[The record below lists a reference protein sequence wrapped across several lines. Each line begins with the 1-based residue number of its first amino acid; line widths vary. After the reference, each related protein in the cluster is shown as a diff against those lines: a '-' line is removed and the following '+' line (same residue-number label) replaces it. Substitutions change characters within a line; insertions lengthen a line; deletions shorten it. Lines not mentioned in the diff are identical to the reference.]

1 MNHEAY
7 MTHNENKTCYY
18 IGVDVGTQSARA
30 SLCDASGCEHAT
42 TTRPLTVYNPL
53 PDHYEQSCAEIWEA
67 VCGVVKDVIQG
78 VSVESVCGIGFDA
91 TCSLVLV
98 DNTGTPLSISLSEPD
113 NNTCLMWM
121 DHRAERE
128 TELVNQCQ
136 SCVKD
141 YVGGGFSPEQQPPK
155 LLWLKKHLPDTWSK
169 AAHLFD
175 LPDWLT
181 FQATGKTVRSLC
193 SVTCKWGY
201 VLERGGWD
209 TEFLKE
215 VNLDDLTGLDK
226 LGTSISS
233 PGEKIPDGL
242 SDQAATELGLL
253 PGTSVAVSMIDAH
266 AGTLALLRYAPSP
279 VCETLCIIS
288 GTSTCIM
295 ALSETKAWVPGVWGP
310 YQGAVLPNIWLYEGG
325 QTAAGSALDHIVRSH
340 PAHSAELTYSKL
352 NSDLGDSLTDPALHT
367 RTRDVH
373 VIPDLHGNRS
383 PLALPWF
390 RGMVSG
396 LDLNSSHDN
405 LLTMYLATVQ
415 GLALGV
421 RLVIERL
428 KLHGLRFTYISVCGG
443 LADNPLYL
451 HVLAT
456 VTSLPVLVPSGGN
469 MMCIGS
475 ALLAQC
481 AAENCSPTVKLEST
495 SSGADYVSYCLIPEL
510 VKFYDQKFRVYRHM
524 VDDQLKY
531 REMMKSDN

>member
-1 MNHEAY
+1 
-7 MTHNENKTCYY
+7 MTQTDNTVCYY
-18 IGVDVGTQSARA
+18 VGVDVGTGSARA
-30 SLCDASGCEHAT
+30 SLCDVTGRELAT
-42 TTRPLTVYNPL
+42 SSRPLTVYNPL
-53 PDHYEQSCAEIWEA
+53 PDHYEQRCTEIWGA
-67 VCGVVKDVIQG
+67 VCGVVRDVTQG
-78 VSVESVCGIGFDA
+78 VGVESVCGIGFDA

-98 DNTGTPLSISLSEPD
+98 DSSGEPLSVSLSEGE

-128 TELVNQCQ
+128 TELVNQCK
-136 SCVKD
+136 SCVTD

-155 LLWLKKHLPDTWSK
+155 LLWLKKNLPDTWSR

-181 FQATGKTVRSLC
+181 YRATGQTDRSLC

-209 TEFLKE
+209 KEFLRE
-215 VNLDDLTGLDK
+215 VNLEDLAELEK
-226 LGTSISS
+226 LGTCICS
-233 PGEKIPDGL
+233 PGESVSGGL
-242 SDQAATELGLL
+242 SDQAATELGLR

-266 AGTLALLRYAPSP
+266 AGTLALLRCAPSP

-295 ALSETKAWVPGVWGP
+295 ALSHTKTWVPGVWGP
-310 YQGAVLPNIWLYEGG
+310 YQGAVLPDIWLYEGG

-340 PAHSAELTYSKL
+340 PAHTAELTYSKL
-352 NSDLGDSLTDPALHT
+352 NSYLGASLTDPALHT

-373 VIPDLHGNRS
+373 VVPDLHGNRS

-396 LDLNSSHDN
+396 LDLNSSLDN
-405 LLTMYLATVQ
+405 LHTMYLATVQ

-421 RLVIERL
+421 RLVIEKL
-428 KLHGLRFTYISVCGG
+428 KKHGLKFSYITLCGG

-456 VTSLPVLVPSGGN
+456 VTKLPVVVPRGGN
-469 MMCIGS
+469 MMCIGA

-481 AAENCSPTVKLEST
+481 AAENCSPTEKLESGKG
-495 SSGADYVSYCLIPEL
+495 GADNVSYCPIPEL
-510 VKFYDQKFRVYRHM
+510 VKFYQQKFEVYRHM
-524 VDDQLKY
+524 VDDQLQY
-531 REMMKSDN
+531 RELMKLDRSS